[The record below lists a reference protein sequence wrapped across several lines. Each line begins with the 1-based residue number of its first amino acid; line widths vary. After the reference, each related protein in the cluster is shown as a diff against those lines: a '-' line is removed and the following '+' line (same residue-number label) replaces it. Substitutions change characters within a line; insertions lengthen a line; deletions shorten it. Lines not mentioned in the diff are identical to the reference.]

1 MVAGKK
7 SRTAGDRITGKM
19 RFRLIRTVNQL
30 KHPRTYLKIS
40 ERWRD
45 KAEMGEKAQF
55 TRE

>member
-7 SRTAGDRITGKM
+7 SRTAGDRITGEM